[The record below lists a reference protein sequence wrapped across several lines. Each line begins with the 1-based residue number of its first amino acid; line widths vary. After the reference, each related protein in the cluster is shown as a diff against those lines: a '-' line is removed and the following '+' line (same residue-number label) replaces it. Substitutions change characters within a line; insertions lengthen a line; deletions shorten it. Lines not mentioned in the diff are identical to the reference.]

1 MEPAA
6 GSLACGAVGLGRL
19 PEPDLIVEAAAR
31 PAQPPGFGGAEGLGH
46 RRADP

>member
-31 PAQPPGFGGAEGLGH
+31 LL
-46 RRADP
+46 